1 MDERLSKALEFA
13 NYSVT
18 LNNQRRALKEKF
30 LADII
35 YYHNGGCFAVT
46 KELIN
51 FVKTLIDTGNEEG
64 VVLIDDNDVPIEIAD
79 MQNFLETILNKYFT
93 ASNEYY
99 TEYQKIRKQRSV
111 EGITQ

>member
-1 MDERLSKALEFA
+1 MDERLVKALDFA

-30 LADII
+30 LADVV
-35 YYHNGGCFAVT
+35 YYQNGGCFTVT

-51 FVKTLIDTGNEEG
+51 FVKTLVDTGNDEN
-64 VVLIDDNDVPIEIAD
+64 VIIIDDNDVPVQIQQVEE
-79 MQNFLETILNKYFT
+79 FLETILNKYFT
-93 ASNEYY
+93 ATNEYH
-99 TEYQKIRKQRSV
+99 TNYQLLRANRSI

>member
-1 MDERLSKALEFA
+1 MDERLSKALDFA

-30 LADII
+30 LSDVV
-35 YYHNGGCFAVT
+35 YYQAGGSFTVT

-51 FVKTLIDTGNEEG
+51 FVKTLVDTGNDQG
-64 VVLIDDNDVPIEIAD
+64 VIVIDDHDVPVRIED
-79 MQNFLETILNKYFT
+79 LNDFLETLLNIYFT

-99 TEYQKIRKQRSV
+99 TGYEQLRKQRSV
-111 EGITQ
+111 EGITK

>member
-1 MDERLSKALEFA
+1 MDERLSKALDFA

-18 LNNQRRALKEKF
+18 LNNQRRALKEKY

-51 FVKTLIDTGNEEG
+51 FVKLLVDTGNDSG
-64 VVLIDDNDVPIEIAD
+64 VMMIDDNDVPIEVAD
-79 MQNFLETILNKYFT
+79 MNEVFEMIVNKFFT
-93 ASNEYY
+93 ASNEYH
-99 TEYQKIRKQRSV
+99 TEYQKLRKQRSV

>member
-18 LNNQRRALKEKF
+18 LANQRRALKEKY
-30 LADII
+30 LADVIH
-35 YYHNGGCFAVT
+35 YHNGGCFAIT

-51 FVKTLIDTGNEEG
+51 FVKLQIDTGNDSG
-64 VVLIDDNDVPIEIAD
+64 VVLIDDNDIPVEIANMD
-79 MQNFLETILNKYFT
+79 EFFDTILNKYFT

-99 TEYQKIRKQRSV
+99 TEYQKLRKNRTV
-111 EGITQ
+111 EGLTQ

>member
-18 LNNQRRALKEKF
+18 LNNQRRALKEKY

-79 MQNFLETILNKYFT
+79 TQNFLETILNKYFT

>member
-18 LNNQRRALKEKF
+18 LNNQRRALKEKY
-30 LADII
+30 LADVI

-46 KELIN
+46 KELII
-51 FVKTLIDTGNEEG
+51 FVKTLVDTGNDEG
-64 VVLIDDNDVPIEIAD
+64 VILIDDNDVPIEIA
-79 MQNFLETILNKYFT
+79 NLNTFLDTILNKYFT

-99 TEYQKIRKQRSV
+99 TEYQLLRKNRSV
-111 EGITQ
+111 EGITK

>member
-64 VVLIDDNDVPIEIAD
+64 VVLIDDNDVPVEIAD

>member
-1 MDERLSKALEFA
+1 MDERLTKALEFA

-18 LNNQRRALKEKF
+18 LENQRRALKEKY

-35 YYHNGGCFAVT
+35 FYHNGGCFAVT

-51 FVKTLIDTGNEEG
+51 FVKTLVDTGNDTG
-64 VVLIDDNDVPIEIAD
+64 VVLIDDNNVPVEIAD
-79 MQNFLETILNKYFT
+79 LNVFLETILNKYFT

-99 TEYQKIRKQRSV
+99 TEYQKLRKQRSV

>member
-1 MDERLSKALEFA
+1 MDERLTKALEFA

-18 LNNQRRALKEKF
+18 LGNQRRALKEKY
-30 LADII
+30 LADVI
-35 YYHNGGCFAVT
+35 YYQHGGCFTVT

-51 FVKTLIDTGNEEG
+51 FVKTLVDTGNDEG
-64 VVLIDDNDVPIEIAD
+64 VVLIDDADVPIEIAD
-79 MQNFLETILNKYFT
+79 LNSFLETILNKYFT

-99 TEYQKIRKQRSV
+99 TEYQKLRKQRSV

>member
-18 LNNQRRALKEKF
+18 LNNQRRALKEKY

-35 YYHNGGCFAVT
+35 YYHNGGCFAVN

-51 FVKTLIDTGNEEG
+51 FVKLLVDTGNDTG
-64 VVLIDDNDVPIEIAD
+64 VILIDDNDVPVEIANLND
-79 MQNFLETILNKYFT
+79 FFETVMNKFFT

-99 TEYQKIRKQRSV
+99 TEYQKLRKQRSV

>member
-18 LNNQRRALKEKF
+18 LNNQRQALKEKF

>member
-18 LNNQRRALKEKF
+18 LANQRRSLKEKY
-30 LADII
+30 LSDII
-35 YYHNGGCFAVT
+35 HYHNGGCFAVT

-51 FVKTLIDTGNEEG
+51 FVKTLIDTGNDTG
-64 VVLIDDNDVPIEIAD
+64 VVLIDDNDMPVEIDD
-79 MQNFLETILNKYFT
+79 MQSFLETLLNQYFT

>member
-18 LNNQRRALKEKF
+18 LSNQRRALKEKF

-64 VVLIDDNDVPIEIAD
+64 VVLIDDNDVPVEIAD

>member
-18 LNNQRRALKEKF
+18 LANQRRALKEKY

-35 YYHNGGCFAVT
+35 HYHNGGRFAVT

-51 FVKTLIDTGNEEG
+51 FVKLQVDTGNDMG
-64 VVLIDDNDVPIEIAD
+64 VVLIDDNDVPVEIAD
-79 MQNFLETILNKYFT
+79 MNEFFDTILNKYFA
-93 ASNEYY
+93 ASNEYH
-99 TEYQKIRKQRSV
+99 TEYQKLKKTRTV
-111 EGITQ
+111 EGLTR

>member
-18 LNNQRRALKEKF
+18 LNNQRRALKEKY

-35 YYHNGGCFAVT
+35 YYQNGGCFAVT

-51 FVKTLIDTGNEEG
+51 FVKTLVDTGNDTG
-64 VVLIDDNDVPIEIAD
+64 VILIDDNDVPVEIAD
-79 MQNFLETILNKYFT
+79 LASFLETILNKYFV